1 MINLQLLLQ
10 VSYTVRYKYNTE
22 HLALCCADIERSVS
36 NGLHKRQK
44 PCSHQL
50 LQQDHDLDQATA
62 QTAGVFCQHGIQVDE
77 LLGQICVPSSSQQ
90 HHQHLGFAA

>member
-44 PCSHQL
+44 
-50 LQQDHDLDQATA
+50 TM
-62 QTAGVFCQHGIQVDE
+62 
-77 LLGQICVPSSSQQ
+77 
-90 HHQHLGFAA
+90 